1 MRRPGPREAV
11 TVNYDET
18 TKGIVYKVL
27 IVGLLLE
34 LLIYSIFSV
43 EWGDVVSIEA
53 THEWTRAVGST
64 IFNDYGIAVV
74 MMGLLLLSAIIG
86 GVFLA
91 QEDDDE

>member
-1 MRRPGPREAV
+1 MRRPGTREAV

-27 IVGLLLE
+27 IIGLLLE

-43 EWGDVVSIEA
+43 EWGDVVSIEQTA
-53 THEWTRAVGST
+53 EWTREVGST
-64 IFNDYGIAVV
+64 IFNQYGVAVV